1 VRTYTSSLE
10 NFPNPE
16 RGFYQQEE
24 PMGLGTARSAL
35 SADALT
41 QLRKEGI
48 STLRLYFL
56 IDEFREG
63 AISADALKFI
73 TDQFNTARGAG
84 VKLIPRFAYNFP
96 QGGSYPYKDPDATQS
111 RVLAHIAQLEPV
123 FKANAD
129 VIAYVEIGFIGA
141 WGEWHSS
148 TNNLVDPEPNTKVN
162 DASRAIVKRL
172 LEALPKT
179 RMLAQRYPRYK
190 QELFSKEALAMS
202 EAFTGS
208 DRSRVGAHNDCF
220 LASNSDYGT
229 YSDNATEQEATKA
242 FLERDNL
249 YLPQGGETCNNDAN
263 AQPYTGCQNALKDM
277 TRLRYTS
284 LNRGY
289 LTDVY
294 ARWKNEG
301 CLDEATRRL
310 GYRFSLLESTLPES
324 ARPGSGLTIKLS
336 VKNEGFA
343 VPFNPRGFAL
353 VLRAKSDGKLTR
365 LTITDGGSI
374 PANRNLD
381 PRFWTPG
388 ATTTLETTLA
398 LPNGLVTGPYDL
410 LLHLYDPEPTL
421 KDRPEYAIRLANAD
435 LWEASSGMNKIGSL
449 EVRP

>member
-1 VRTYTSSLE
+1 
-10 NFPNPE
+10 
-16 RGFYQQEE
+16 
-24 PMGLGTARSAL
+24 MGLGTARNPL
-35 SADALT
+35 SADAMM

-56 IDEFREG
+56 IDEFRDS
-63 AISADALKFI
+63 AISTDALKFL

-96 QGGSYPYKDPDATQS
+96 QSGSYPYKDPDATQS

-123 FKANAD
+123 LKANAD

-179 RMLAQRYPRYK
+179 RMVAQRYPRYK
-190 QELFSKEALAMS
+190 QELFSTEPLAVT

-208 DRSRVGAHNDCF
+208 ERSRVGAHNDCF
-220 LASNSDYGT
+220 LASNTDYGT

-263 AQPYTGCQNALKDM
+263 AQPYTGCTNALKDM
-277 TRLRYTS
+277 ARLRYTS

-294 ARWKNEG
+294 ARWKKEG

-324 ARPGSGLTIKLS
+324 AKPGAGLTVKLS
-336 VKNEGFA
+336 LKNEGFA
-343 VPFNPRGFAL
+343 APFNPRGFAL

-365 LTITDGGSI
+365 LTITDGGNI
-374 PANRNLD
+374 PANRTLD

-388 ATTTLETTLA
+388 ATTSLETTLT
-398 LPNGLVTGPYDL
+398 LPGDLAAGLYDVL
-410 LLHLYDPEPTL
+410 LQLYDPEPSL

-435 LWEASSGMNKIGSL
+435 VWEALTGMNKIASL
-449 EVRP
+449 EVKP

>member
-1 VRTYTSSLE
+1 MGSAE
-10 NFPNPE
+10 NFSNPE
-16 RGFYQQEE
+16 RGFYQQEN
-24 PMGLGTARSAL
+24 PMWLGTQRDGL

-41 QLRKEGI
+41 KLRGEGI

-56 IDEFREG
+56 IDEFRDS
-63 AISADALKFI
+63 AISTEALNFI
-73 TDQFNTARGAG
+73 TAQFNTARGAG

-96 QGGSYPYKDPDATQS
+96 QGGSYPYKDPDATQT
-111 RVLAHIAQLEPV
+111 RVSEHIAQLEGIL
-123 FKANAD
+123 KANAD
-129 VIAYVEIGFIGA
+129 VIAYMEIGFVGA

-148 TNNLVDPEPNTKVN
+148 TNNLVDPEPNAKVN

-172 LEALPKT
+172 LEALPKS

-190 QELFSKEALAMS
+190 QELFPGEPLTAN
-202 EAFTGS
+202 EAFSGS

-229 YSDNATEQEATKA
+229 YSDNATEREATKA
-242 FLERDNL
+242 FLGQDNL

-263 AQPYTGCQNALKDM
+263 AQLYTGCVNALKDM
-277 TRLRYTS
+277 ARLRYTS

-310 GYRFSLLESTLPES
+310 GYRFALLESTLPES
-324 ARPGSGLTIKLS
+324 AKPGLGLTVKLS

-343 VPFNPRGFAL
+343 APFNPRGVAL

-365 LTITDGGSI
+365 LNITDGSSI
-374 PANRNLD
+374 PANHSLD

-388 ATTTLETTLA
+388 ATTVLETTLP
-398 LPNGLVTGPYDL
+398 LPSDLTAGSYDV
-410 LLHLYDPEPTL
+410 LLHLYDPESTL

-435 LWEASSGMNKIGSL
+435 VWETSSGMNKIGSL